1 MPYLSRRSFLL
12 GSAAFALVT
21 LGGSPGQAQFAPG
34 PPSLL
39 PARFSSVSVDLG
51 PLRALG
57 LGAYAEFIRQALV
70 AEMRRAF
77 ADRLGGPGP
86 ALIVRITGVSL
97 NSYAG
102 SGQGGGR
109 GRSLG
114 GGSDND
120 YLDGEAL
127 IVGPRGAVLARHPQ
141 LSVVPASSGGA
152 WYDPQSE
159 QRRAVALAQHY
170 AAWLRRTVGG

>member
-1 MPYLSRRSFLL
+1 MPCLSRRSVLL
-12 GSAAFALVT
+12 GAAALGVAAP
-21 LGGSPGQAQFAPG
+21 GGSAVWAQVVP
-34 PPSLL
+34 L
-39 PARFSSVSVDLG
+39 PARFSSVAVDVG

-57 LGAYAEFIRQALV
+57 LDTYAEFVRRALL
-70 AEMRRAF
+70 AEAQRAF

-86 ALIVRITGVSL
+86 ALVVRITGLSL

-102 SGQGGGR
+102 SGQGTSGR
-109 GRSLG
+109 GRSVG

-159 QRRAVALAQHY
+159 QRRIVALAQHY
-170 AAWLRRTVGG
+170 AAWLRRTLGG

>member
-1 MPYLSRRSFLL
+1 MPYPSRRSFLL
-12 GSAAFALVT
+12 GSAAFGLLAFC
-21 LGGSPGQAQFAPG
+21 GSGRSQVAPPG
-34 PPSLL
+34 
-39 PARFSSVSVDLG
+39 RFSSVSVDVG
-51 PLRALG
+51 PLRAQG
-57 LGAYAEFIRQALV
+57 LDVYAEFIRRALA
-70 AEMRRAF
+70 AEVQRAF

-86 ALIVRITGVSL
+86 ALVVRITGISL
-97 NSYAG
+97 NMYAG
-102 SGQGGGR
+102 SGSGTSGR

-127 IVGPRGAVLARHPQ
+127 IVGPRGAVLARYPQ

-159 QRRAVALAQHY
+159 QRRVVALAQHY
-170 AAWLRRTVGG
+170 AAWLRRTIGG